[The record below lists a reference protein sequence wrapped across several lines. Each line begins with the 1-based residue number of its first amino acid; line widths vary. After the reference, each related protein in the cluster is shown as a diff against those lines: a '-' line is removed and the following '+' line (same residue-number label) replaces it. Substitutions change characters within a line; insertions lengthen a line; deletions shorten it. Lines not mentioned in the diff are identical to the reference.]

1 MEATNSKINLSFM
14 DENMNPFI
22 TKRVVISNGDTILEY
37 RNVNKI
43 IAEIPSNSSIRVVW
57 TSGGYDTMEQI
68 PLNLEPNKKYDFIF
82 HCLDRSKVVE
92 QTTPYIIFEE
102 KDAEAKLKWKWD
114 AENKHLTGN
123 IDAKEGKIVDIG
135 VWVDINLTNRPN
147 SATISS
153 TTTAA
158 SLDWS
163 ICFPP
168 NVNLTGSFGSSSS
181 LYPGKF
187 DYKFEQ
193 INDSLQLAGIRKAN
207 YKEHIIDT
215 FNKEPFQSELRAING
230 DLIQSNYYWP
240 QYAIKEGLYHIKPAN
255 LPDDFIPLSLPLKVE
270 LDKVSLYEYYPPNVN
285 DIQAYQFSI
294 LAEYYHT
301 RATVFSIIHNQENK
315 IIEAFTSPTGDQ
327 QYSNGYF
334 GVFTLPANKK
344 LEVLS
349 YVDPDGNKHNLSEDI
364 DYIVETKNNL
374 NFISVRIPIDSVTV
388 CLQYN

>member
-1 MEATNSKINLSFM
+1 MSATNSKINLSFL
-14 DENMNPFI
+14 DEKMNPFV

-43 IAEIPSNSSIRVVW
+43 IAEIPSNSSMRVIW

-68 PLNLEPNKKYDFIF
+68 PLNLKPDKEYDFIF
-82 HCLDRSKVVE
+82 HCLDRSKVVQ

-102 KDAEAKLKWKWD
+102 KDAKAKLDWKWN
-114 AENKHLTGN
+114 AENKQLTGS
-123 IDAKEGKIVDIG
+123 IMASDGKIVDMG
-135 VWVDINLTNRPN
+135 VWVDVNLTNRPN
-147 SATISS
+147 SATLSS
-153 TTTAA
+153 ITTAA

-168 NVNLTGSFGSSSS
+168 NANLTGSFGSSGS
-181 LYPGKF
+181 LYPGSF

-215 FNKEPFQSELRAING
+215 FDKEPFQSELRTIEG
-230 DLIQSNYYWP
+230 ELIQSNYYWP
-240 QYAIKEGLYHIKPAN
+240 QYAIKEGHYHIKPAN
-255 LPDDFIPLSLPLKVE
+255 LPVEFIPLSLPLKVE

-285 DIQAYQFSI
+285 DIQAHQFSI

-315 IIEAFTSPTGDQ
+315 TIEAFSSPTGDKK
-327 QYSNGYF
+327 YSNGYF
-334 GVFTLPANKK
+334 GVFTLPTDRK
-344 LEVLS
+344 LDTLS
-349 YVDPDGNKHNLSEDI
+349 YFDPNGDVHKLYENV
-364 DYIVETKNNL
+364 DYIIEIYNNL
-374 NFISVRIPIDSVTV
+374 IFISVRVPIDAVTV
-388 CLQYN
+388 SLRYI

>member
-123 IDAKEGKIVDIG
+123 INAKEGKIVDIG

-187 DYKFEQ
+187 DYKSEQ

-215 FNKEPFQSELRAING
+215 FDKEPFQSELRAING
-230 DLIQSNYYWP
+230 DLIQSNYDWP

-327 QYSNGYF
+327 QYSNRYF
-334 GVFTLPANKK
+334 GVFTR
-344 LEVLS
+344 
-349 YVDPDGNKHNLSEDI
+349 SE
-364 DYIVETKNNL
+364 E
-374 NFISVRIPIDSVTV
+374 R
-388 CLQYN
+388 